1 VSRRALLLV
10 EDQPSIRFTIA
21 RFFQTSGYEV
31 REAATVQEAVE
42 SFRAA
47 APDAVVVD
55 YNLPDGTAIDLLPTL
70 RELDASVPLI
80 ILTAHGSIDLA
91 VRAIK
96 EGAEQFVTKPVELAT
111 LLSIV
116 ERALEHRRNRQVRQ
130 AGRRGSVR
138 HAIDPFLGESPAI
151 RRLAEQAQRL
161 AASNSPV
168 LIQGETGAGKGVLA
182 RWLHEKG
189 PRGEEAFV
197 DLNCAGLTRDLMES
211 ELFGHEKGAFT
222 GAAAAKPGLLEIA
235 HRGTFFLDEIGDL
248 DLVVQPKLLKVL
260 EDQRFR
266 RLGEVRDR
274 QVDVR
279 LVAGSHRDL
288 ARMVEQ
294 QAFRADLFYRINTL
308 TLQVPALR
316 DRGQDVILLARGQLA
331 RISAEVGRPGMGLDG
346 AAEAAL
352 MAYAWPGNVREL
364 RNVLERA
371 ALLCDRSVLSAS
383 DLQLAGPSGS
393 APAAPGPPADTL
405 TLTIEEAERHHI
417 AAVLAANDGDVP
429 RAARVLGVA
438 RSTLYKKLQGF
449 PKAT

>member
-1 VSRRALLLV
+1 LSARALLVV
-10 EDQPSIRFTIA
+10 EDQATIRFSIA
-21 RFFQTSGYEV
+21 RYFRTSGFEV
-31 REAATVQEAVE
+31 REAASVQQALE
-42 SFRAA
+42 SFRTA
-47 APDAVVVD
+47 APDAVIVD

-70 RELDASVPLI
+70 QEIDASVPLI

-96 EGAEQFVTKPVELAT
+96 EGAEHFITKPVELAT

-116 ERALEHRRNRQVRQ
+116 ERALEHRRNRQARQ

-138 HAIDPFLGESPAI
+138 RAIDPFLGESAAI

-161 AASNSPV
+161 AASSSPV
-168 LIQGETGAGKGVLA
+168 LLQGETGTGKGVLA
-182 RWLHEKG
+182 RWLHDNG
-189 PRGEEAFV
+189 PRSEEAFV
-197 DLNCAGLTRDLMES
+197 DLNCAGLTRDLMET

-235 HRGTFFLDEIGDL
+235 HRGTFFLDEVGDM
-248 DLVVQPKLLKVL
+248 DVVVQPKLLKVL

-279 LVAGSHRDL
+279 LIAGSHRDL

-294 QAFRADLFYRINTL
+294 QTFRADLYYRINTI

-316 DRGQDVILLARGQLA
+316 DRERDVVLLAHGQLA
-331 RISAEVGRPGMGLDG
+331 RISAEVGRPGMSLDG
-346 AAEAAL
+346 AAEDAL
-352 MAYAWPGNVREL
+352 LAYSWPGNVREL

-371 ALLCDRSVLSAS
+371 VLLSDRNVLSVA
-383 DLQLAGPSGS
+383 DLQLVA
-393 APAAPGPPADTL
+393 AAPQAPPASVG
-405 TLTIEEAERHHI
+405 LTIEEAERRHI
-417 AAVLAANDGDVP
+417 AAVLAANGGDVP
-429 RAARVLGVA
+429 RAASVLGVA
-438 RSTLYKKLQGF
+438 RSTLYKKLRPRPGR
-449 PKAT
+449 PD